1 LGVYDPDLTEPL
13 AYALKELGLK
23 SALVVHGMDGLDE
36 LSVCAPT
43 KITQLKDG
51 RVISGRL
58 DPEDL
63 GLPKRDRE
71 AVKGGDAVE
80 NAGLLRDVLN
90 GTQGARRDIALLNAG
105 AAFIA
110 AGKAEGFEDGLEL
123 ARRSVDSGAAREKL
137 AQYLAFGA

>member
-1 LGVYDPDLTEPL
+1 
-13 AYALKELGLK
+13 
-23 SALVVHGMDGLDE
+23 
-36 LSVCAPT
+36 VCAPT